1 MNQLILASTSFR
13 RQELLTWLGIPF
25 EIVSPDF
32 EEEAVSFDEIK
43 DVEKFVK
50 TLAIGKLFSV
60 IDTYRDATIV
70 TADTIVY
77 FQGEVYGKPRNLDH
91 AREMLRMLL
100 GNTHQVYSAI
110 CFGQPRT
117 GVTKVITE
125 VSSVTFRAATSTELE
140 QYIQTSESLG
150 KAGSYAI
157 QGGAKKFVQRV
168 EGSWTNVLGLPL
180 IPVAKELRALEHDVD
195 VMVDVEEMIYQNL
208 GVRS

>member
-91 AREMLRMLL
+91 AREMLRRLL

-180 IPVAKELRALEHDVD
+180 IPVAKELRALEHDV
-195 VMVDVEEMIYQNL
+195 MVDVEEMIYQNL
-208 GVRS
+208 GVLS